1 MKNTLL
7 LLFCLCSFSVLAQKK
22 QKNQKYYDVV
32 DAKMDEMPASSAQSI
47 HDIGQYI
54 KSNFQTESDRIR
66 AVFYWTAQN
75 ISYEV
80 ENMFQVNFDEK
91 LEDRIARAFKNRK
104 GVCFDYA
111 TIFNQLANAVGIK
124 SLVITGYTK
133 WNKIKVDNLS
143 HAWNAAQIDNKWYLF
158 DPTWG
163 SGFVSNG
170 YFTRRL
176 DNRNFMVDPE
186 MMINTHMPFDYLW
199 QFRDYPISNQ
209 EFIEGVYLGDDQ
221 KQKFDY
227 VKEIEKFENEPKLQ
241 QLFDVAQRIEKGGM
255 KNQHISQAY
264 VHAKTAWRNES
275 ERENGKQYGEI
286 VNQFNRANHQL
297 NDFINYR
304 NKQFQPMVSDV
315 EIKKRIQEPIDSLIK
330 CRERLFEFEKSLS
343 NVNNK
348 SNVNNLKEAIAKR
361 LEKSEEYL
369 QFVNSYLSKPISVR
383 RTMFYTT
390 VVRKGVNSK

>member
-1 MKNTLL
+1 
-7 LLFCLCSFSVLAQKK
+7 
-22 QKNQKYYDVV
+22 
-32 DAKMDEMPASSAQSI
+32 
-47 HDIGQYI
+47 
-54 KSNFQTESDRIR
+54 
-66 AVFYWTAQN
+66 
-75 ISYEV
+75 
-80 ENMFQVNFDEK
+80 MFE
-91 LEDRIARAFKNRK
+91 
-104 GVCFDYA
+104 
-111 TIFNQLANAVGIK
+111 
-124 SLVITGYTK
+124 
-133 WNKIKVDNLS
+133 
-143 HAWNAAQIDNKWYLF
+143 
-158 DPTWG
+158 
-163 SGFVSNG
+163 
-170 YFTRRL
+170 
-176 DNRNFMVDPE
+176 
-186 MMINTHMPFDYLW
+186 
-199 QFRDYPISNQ
+199 
-209 EFIEGVYLGDDQ
+209 
-221 KQKFDY
+221 
-227 VKEIEKFENEPKLQ
+227 
-241 QLFDVAQRIEKGGM
+241 VAQRIEKGGM

-286 VNQFNRANHQL
+286 VSQFNRANHQL

-390 VVRKGVNSK
+390 VVRKRVNSK